1 MKAIQKPP
9 GAMTA
14 LVLAQKGWADGQWA
28 AQEQA
33 GKRWVDGAWQT
44 PEPAQPPEPA
54 AERHAKPSGAP
65 EPEPTA
71 SCAAS
76 RSPVAPAHNV
86 WGNGKWQQEHTG
98 KSRAD
103 GASPG
108 SAPEPALEPQAG
120 NGAAGATENTKTAT
134 DGVPA
139 APPAETAPPTHTS
152 PAKPPTH
159 TSVRPDSPQEAEK
172 QEDEAQKASKPETEH
187 GRETEQ
193 KQTQER
199 QPAPVRQPA
208 RPARSQ
214 DDSFGAQPH
223 LRRRRKPAVV
233 SRWDPAAAA
242 ARPQMATEGA
252 AKKQQRQEAA
262 RVKAGTKP
270 GSAHH
275 RQFRAPPR
283 TRRLRDLSL
292 PAVQI
297 AGYNVEAILQK
308 RQGKSGE
315 EFLVKWEG
323 FADEFNSWEPRHN
336 LAGNVRPRPVS
347 CTPFFPRRTFCAC
360 DG

>member
-1 MKAIQKPP
+1 MKAIQKLA

-14 LVLAQKGWADGQWA
+14 LVLEQKGWADGQWA

-44 PEPAQPPEPA
+44 PEPA

-65 EPEPTA
+65 DRTEPIT

-86 WGNGKWQQEHTG
+86 WGDGKWQQEHTG

-108 SAPEPALEPQAG
+108 PPAPEPALEPQAG
-120 NGAAGATENTKTAT
+120 NGAAGDGAENTKT
-134 DGVPA
+134 A
-139 APPAETAPPTHTS
+139 APPAETVPPTGNSQHPNARCAQ
-152 PAKPPTH
+152 PA
-159 TSVRPDSPQEAEK
+159 DSPQQAEK
-172 QEDEAQKASKPETEH
+172 QDDEAQKARKPETEH

-199 QPAPVRQPA
+199 QPEPVRQPA

-270 GSAHH
+270 GSAHQP
-275 RQFRAPPR
+275 QFRAPPR
-283 TRRLRDLSL
+283 TRCLRDLNL

-297 AGYNVEAILQK
+297 AGYNVEGILQK

-323 FADEFNSWEPRHN
+323 FADEFNSWEPRRN
-336 LAGNVRPRPVS
+336 LAGNVRPPPPSASR
-347 CTPFFPRRTFCAC
+347 TPFRPFCAG